1 MNDLA
6 INFLGL
12 LYGILASVLIGS
24 NGNETA
30 FIMGIMSAPDTTS
43 YSIIVIELLAPL
55 LEKIQYTP
63 PVNGAKLSARSRG
76 LMYIILNTV
85 IQNFWRW
92 SVSFK

>member
-1 MNDLA
+1 MNNLA

-12 LYGILASVLIGS
+12 LYGIFASVLIGS

-30 FIMGIMSAPDTTS
+30 FIMGLMSAPDTTS
-43 YSIIVIELLAPL
+43 YSIIIIEVLAPL
-55 LEKIQYTP
+55 LERLHYTP
-63 PVNGAKLSARSRG
+63 GNEAKLNARSRG